1 MVTHHPLT
9 SLCWA
14 QNQIQVSMGGGRDQH
29 LVSSVS
35 VWQPRRKHEGS
46 NLHFHLHLRDAEDT
60 EEQTAY
66 SEGQEWQWG
75 MDKAYFPALCCPMTF
90 FNNFGQP
97 CPGKAL
103 YGCAQLLRGD
113 YFVSVALL
121 FISPFLSHLEGIVL
135 MSLFTSLSFLSVILS
150 FIFLLNTNKPS
161 LCCSSVQYWLFA
173 AVHHSVTQTLRTRC
187 QHLFYRCGAR
197 CVLEHTL
204 VRLHDALLPY
214 LSVSV

>member
-1 MVTHHPLT
+1 
-9 SLCWA
+9 
-14 QNQIQVSMGGGRDQH
+14 MGGGRDQH

-46 NLHFHLHLRDAEDT
+46 NLHFHLHLRDGEDT

-135 MSLFTSLSFLSVILS
+135 MSLFTSLSFLSVILP